1 MQSITK
7 KITQKSIQSLSHRG
21 NVRSPQ
27 RLSANKGMPAR
38 MLTISGVMAAT
49 LLVTGCGSNEAKTQG
64 ASTTAGDQKNISLLN
79 VSYDVS
85 RDFYKDYNEMFSEDY
100 QKNNPNS
107 TVDVKQSHGGS
118 SKQALS
124 VANGLQ
130 ADVVT
135 FNQESDMNLLVEKG
149 LVATNWQQALPNNAV
164 PYTSTMVLL
173 VRNGNPKNIKD
184 WSDLARNDIDIVTP
198 NPKTSGTARYAFLGA
213 YGYGLHQFKETPQ
226 SHAKT
231 DDFMKKLLAN
241 VVTYDNGARAATTS
255 FTQRGLGDVLIT
267 TENEAH
273 LAAKQFAK
281 GQVDIVYPSY
291 SVLINNPVAVVTAV
305 TDKAGKTEAANA
317 YLKGLWETPAQELM
331 AQMYMRPNNEQV
343 LAAHK
348 DTLPDI
354 NTFDPV
360 TVFGSWPQ
368 IMDTFFVD
376 GGRFDQL
383 ASKL

>member
-1 MQSITK
+1 MQPDN
-7 KITQKSIQSLSHRG
+7 KSIQQVSKNLRFANIHTLIENKNTPTPLA
-21 NVRSPQ
+21 NVSVKVGSV
-27 RLSANKGMPAR
+27 LAFA
-38 MLTISGVMAAT
+38 MLM
-49 LLVTGCGSNEAKTQG
+49 TGCNPTEATQQGGSNAT
-64 ASTTAGDQKNISLLN
+64 GDAKNISLLN

-85 RDFYKDYNEMFSEDY
+85 RDFYKDYNALFSADY
-100 QKNNPNS
+100 QQKHSDSQVNIN
-107 TVDVKQSHGGS
+107 QSHGGS

-135 FNQESDMNLLVEKG
+135 LNQESDMNLLVKKG
-149 LVATNWQQALPNNAV
+149 LVASDWQQAFPNNAV

-173 VRNGNPKNIKD
+173 VRDGNPKNIKD
-184 WSDLARNDIDIVTP
+184 WSDLARNDIDVVIP

-213 YGYGLHQFKETPQ
+213 YGYGLHQFKETVQ
-226 SHAKT
+226 SPAKT
-231 DDFMKKLLAN
+231 DDFIKKLLAN

-281 GQVDIVYPSY
+281 GQVNIVYPSY
-291 SVLINNPVAVVTAV
+291 SIVIANPVAVVTAV
-305 TDKAGKTEAANA
+305 TDKGGKTAAANA
-317 YLKGLWETPAQELM
+317 YLKGLWDTPAQELM
-331 AQMYMRPNNEQV
+331 AQMYMRPSNPQV

-348 DTLPDI
+348 ATLPDI
-354 NTFDPV
+354 ETFEPV
-360 TVFGSWPQ
+360 AVFGSWEQ
-368 IMDTFFVD
+368 IMSTFFVD

-383 ASKL
+383 ARVK